1 MLVMRSSG
9 HQRFEARECGAPSI
23 NKEAARRICR
33 AAAPVSTHRP
43 ETVVSQSHTDF
54 SRVER
59 VDRVESVAPLDAKR
73 PYSTLMFSRK
83 ERKGR
88 KERTG

>member
-1 MLVMRSSG
+1 MRIMVMRSSG
-9 HQRFEARECGAPSI
+9 NQRFGADLP
-23 NKEAARRICR
+23 RCR
-33 AAAPVSTHRP
+33 ACFSAPP
-43 ETVVSQSHTDF
+43 ETAVSRPHTDS
-54 SRVER
+54 SRVEH

-88 KERTG
+88 KR

>member
-1 MLVMRSSG
+1 MQAQAQLAECHAKRALRGVRHSSVL
-9 HQRFEARECGAPSI
+9 SLI
-23 NKEAARRICR
+23 
-33 AAAPVSTHRP
+33 S
-43 ETVVSQSHTDF
+43 F
-54 SRVER
+54 SRAER
-59 VDRVESVAPLDAKR
+59 VDRVESVALLDAKR

>member
-1 MLVMRSSG
+1 MRVAWGVSLVS
-9 HQRFEARECGAPSI
+9 
-23 NKEAARRICR
+23 
-33 AAAPVSTHRP
+33 
-43 ETVVSQSHTDF
+43 F

-73 PYSTLMFSRK
+73 HYSTLMFSRK